1 MNDLQVAN
9 SPLAAAL
16 AQEEERKR
24 LFKGKAYSPQSGKET
39 RLKDGVAFNG
49 VSAQES
55 AGVTSFLGLLFG
67 NKASSNQG
75 IDGKPLEEA
84 LAILKDNI
92 TMAGDVLVEKMTD
105 KSFNDYRAAV
115 KQLTNFVVKKGFD
128 INKHQAVRGRKSRRT
143 IYTQVEVID
152 KKLNELAA
160 QIFMN
165 QRDKFAILAK
175 TEEIA
180 GLIVDMLF

>member
-9 SPLAAAL
+9 NPHAAAM

-24 LFKGKAYSPQSGKET
+24 LLNGKTLHGGGAHS
-39 RLKDGVAFNG
+39 AG
-49 VSAQES
+49 VSSVAAPHPSE
-55 AGVTSFLGLLFG
+55 GVTSFLGMLFG
-67 NKASSNQG
+67 NKASGERS
-75 IDGKPLEEA
+75 IEGKPLEEA

-105 KSFNDYRAAV
+105 KSFNDYRTAV
-115 KQLTNFVVKKGFD
+115 KQLTNFVVKRGFD
-128 INKHQAVRGRKSRRT
+128 ISKKQAARGRKSRRT

-152 KKLNELAA
+152 KKLNELAS

-165 QRDKFAILAK
+165 QHDKFAILAK